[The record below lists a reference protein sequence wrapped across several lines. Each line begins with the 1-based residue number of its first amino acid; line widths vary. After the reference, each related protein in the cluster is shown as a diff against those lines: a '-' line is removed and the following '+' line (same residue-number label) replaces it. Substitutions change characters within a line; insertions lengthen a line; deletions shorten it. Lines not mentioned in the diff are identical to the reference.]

1 MIFCS
6 NYSQLAPGS
15 LPAQILKGKGQLLS
29 DSANTQNDAD
39 QVQITLFIVSKS
51 VTLPSKTD

>member
-1 MIFCS
+1 MIFHS

-15 LPAQILKGKGQLLS
+15 LPTQIPKDEGQLLS

-39 QVQITLFIVSKS
+39 QVQITLFIVSKG